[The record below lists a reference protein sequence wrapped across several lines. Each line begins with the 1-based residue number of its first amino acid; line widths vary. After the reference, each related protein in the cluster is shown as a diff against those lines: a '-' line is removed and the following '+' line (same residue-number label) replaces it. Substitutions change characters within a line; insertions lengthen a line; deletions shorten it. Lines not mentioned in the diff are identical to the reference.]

1 MEKTLP
7 RGLRN
12 NNPLNIKKCSSWI
25 GERPVQRDK
34 TFEEFIDIIFGL
46 RAGFCLLNKYIN
58 VAKCNTIEKIISRWA
73 PSTEN
78 ATQKY
83 IDYVSKRID
92 IPARQVLNFGEVEI
106 MVKLVQ
112 AMCFVECGCEISEDL
127 IRSAYWV
134 SRVMV

>member
-12 NNPLNIKKCSSWI
+12 NNPLNIKKGSSWK
-25 GERPVQRDK
+25 GERLGSTDK

-46 RAGFCLLNKYIN
+46 RAGFRLLDKYIN
-58 VAKCNTIEKIISRWA
+58 VDGCNTIEKIISKWA

-83 IDYVSKRID
+83 IDYVSKRIN
-92 IPARQVLNFGEVEI
+92 IPAHQVFYFGEVEI
-106 MVKLVQ
+106 MVKLVR
-112 AMCFVECGCEISEDL
+112 AMCFVECGYEISEEL
-127 IRSAYWV
+127 VRSAYWV
-134 SRVMV
+134 TRLMV

>member
-12 NNPLNIKKCSSWI
+12 NNPLNIKKGSSWI
-25 GERPVQRDK
+25 GERPVQNDK

-46 RAGFCLLNKYIN
+46 RAGFYLLNKYIN
-58 VAKCNTIEKIISRWA
+58 VDGCNTIEKIISKWA

-92 IPARQVLNFGEVEI
+92 IPARQVFYFGEEEI
-106 MVKLVQ
+106 MVELVQ

>member
-1 MEKTLP
+1 MAKTLP

-12 NNPLNIKKCSSWI
+12 NNPLNIKKGSSWI

-58 VAKCNTIEKIISRWA
+58 VAGCNTIEKIISRWA

-83 IDYVSKRID
+83 IDYVSKHLN
-92 IPARQVLNFGEVEI
+92 IPARQELNFGEVEI
-106 MVKLVQ
+106 MVELVR

>member
-1 MEKTLP
+1 MGKTLP

-12 NNPLNIKKCSSWI
+12 NNPLNIKKGSLWI
-25 GERPVQRDK
+25 GERPVQSDK

-46 RAGFCLLNKYIN
+46 RAGFRLLKRYIYDDE
-58 VAKCNTIEKIISRWA
+58 CNTIEKIISRWA

-92 IPARQVLNFGEVEI
+92 IPARQVLYFEEVEI
-106 MVKLVQ
+106 MVELVQ

-134 SRVMV
+134 TKILG